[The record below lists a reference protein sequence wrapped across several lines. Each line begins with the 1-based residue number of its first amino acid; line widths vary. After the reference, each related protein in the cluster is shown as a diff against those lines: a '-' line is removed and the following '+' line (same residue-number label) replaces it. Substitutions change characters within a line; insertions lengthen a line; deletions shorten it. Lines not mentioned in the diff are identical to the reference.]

1 MSALSHS
8 QKSNSKENR
17 KAMLWRPCFSG
28 HWNVVDSRKNPLT
41 QHKQQLDKRSNRLDR
56 RVCSV
61 QFSHSVVSYS
71 FWPHGLQHARLP
83 CPSPTPR
90 ACSNSCPTS
99 RWRHPTI
106 SSSVVPFSSCLQ
118 SFPASGSFPISQF
131 FASGGQSIGASAS
144 ASVLPMYIYYW
155 FPLGLTG
162 FISLQSKGLSRVFS
176 NITAQNHKFFGTQL
190 YLWPN
195 SYMHTWL
202 LEKL

>member
-1 MSALSHS
+1 MRISGF
-8 QKSNSKENR
+8 NR
-17 KAMLWRPCFSG
+17 FS
-28 HWNVVDSRKNPLT
+28 
-41 QHKQQLDKRSNRLDR
+41 
-56 RVCSV
+56 SV
-61 QFSHSVVSYS
+61 AQ
-71 FWPHGLQHARLP
+71 
-83 CPSPTPR
+83 
-90 ACSNSCPTS
+90 SCPTLCDPVDCS
-99 RWRHPTI
+99 TPGLPVLHQLLEFTQIHVHWVGDAIQPSQLLLSPSPPI
-106 SSSVVPFSSCLQ
+106 SNHSQ
-118 SFPASGSFPISQF
+118 SGSFQMSQF

-202 LEKL
+202 LEKLWHWLYRPLLTKWCLCFLIHCLGLS